1 MRRSY
6 TIYEVEYRKKDSKGK
21 LYRDVFKGRA
31 KYGVIK
37 NRKYE
42 NIEPAFLM
50 RLYKDKKWQK
60 WTRKYDIELI
70 KYIEKNLKTL
80 TAAYE
85 QAERTK
91 IEEPKPI
98 FTKRNEIR

>member
-1 MRRSY
+1 MRAY
-6 TIYEVEYRKKDSKGK
+6 HTIYEVEYRTKDSKGK
-21 LYRDVFKGRA
+21 PYRDVFKGRA

-42 NIEPAFLM
+42 NIDPAFLM
-50 RLYKDKKWQK
+50 KLYKSKKWQK

-70 KYIEKNLKTL
+70 KYIEKNLPRL

-85 QAERTK
+85 QEQRTK
-91 IEEPKPI
+91 IEEPKPL